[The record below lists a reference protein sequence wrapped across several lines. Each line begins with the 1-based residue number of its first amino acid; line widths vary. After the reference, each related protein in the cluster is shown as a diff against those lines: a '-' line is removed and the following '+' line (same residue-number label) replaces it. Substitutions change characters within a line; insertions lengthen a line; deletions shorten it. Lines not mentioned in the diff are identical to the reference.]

1 MANCTT
7 KNSTLLNWVKE
18 IAELCQPEKIH
29 WCDGSQKEYDA
40 LCEQMVNSG
49 TMIKLNPAKRK
60 NCYLARSHASDV
72 ARVENRTFICSEKK
86 EDAGPTNNWMNPAEM
101 KKVLQQIFSGAM
113 RGRTMFVIPFCMGP
127 LGSPLSRIGVQL
139 TDSPYVVVN
148 MKIMTRMGQQVLD
161 KLGNDFF
168 VPCIHSIGAPL
179 LPGQKDVPWP
189 CEPDINKKY
198 ICHFP
203 ETREIWSYGSG
214 YGGNALLGKKC
225 LALRIGSVLARDE
238 GWLAEHMAVFGVTAP
253 DSKTHYFAGAFPSAC
268 GKTNIA
274 MLVPPTGFENWKT
287 SMIGDDI
294 AWMQPNKDGKL
305 YAINPENGCFGVAP
319 GTSYETNP
327 VAMEMLK
334 ENCIFTNVA
343 LTDDGDVWWEGMGK
357 APEHAIDW
365 KGENWTPAK
374 GQVAAHPNSRFTT
387 PLAQCPT
394 LDLLWDSA
402 SGVPIDA
409 LLFGGRLSQTFP
421 LVYEAYDWAHGV
433 FMAATMG
440 SEATAA
446 AIGQAAIRR
455 DPFAML
461 PFIGYHMADYWKHW
475 LKMGT
480 TISKPPKIFR
490 VNWFRKDEGGKFMW
504 GGYGQNLRVIKWIID
519 RISGT
524 VTTTKTPLGHT
535 PKYEDI
541 AWAGV
546 NFSKEKFKQLM
557 QTAQGDLAA
566 EASDLSNFLE
576 KFADRLPTALEKER
590 KDLAERTK
598 K

>member
-7 KNSTLLNWVKE
+7 KNSALLNWVKE
-18 IAELCQPEKIH
+18 IAKLCQPEKIY
-29 WCDGSQKEYDA
+29 WCDGSQKEYDD
-40 LCEQMVNSG
+40 LCAQMVKSG
-49 TMIKLNPAKRK
+49 TMISLNPTKRK
-60 NCYLARSHASDV
+60 NCFLARSHASDV

-86 EDAGPTNNWMNPAEM
+86 EDAGPTNNWMVPTDM
-101 KKVLQQIFSGAM
+101 KKMLHQIFAGAM

-127 LGSPLSRIGVQL
+127 ISSPLSRIGVQL

-161 KLGNDFF
+161 TLGDGFF
-168 VPCIHSIGAPL
+168 IPCIHSVGAPL
-179 LPGQKDVPWP
+179 APNQQDVPWP

-253 DSKTHYFAGAFPSAC
+253 SGKTHYFAGAFPSAC

-305 YAINPENGCFGVAP
+305 YAINPEYGCFGVAP
-319 GTSYETNP
+319 GTSYATNP

-357 APEHAIDW
+357 APEHVIDW
-365 KGENWTPAK
+365 KGQDWTPTK
-374 GQVAAHPNSRFTT
+374 DELAAHPNSRFTT
-387 PLAQCPT
+387 PLSQCPT
-394 LDLLWDSA
+394 LDPLWDSA

-480 TISKPPKIFR
+480 TIAKPPKIFR

-504 GGYGQNLRVIKWIID
+504 DGYGQNLRVIKWIID

-524 VTTTKTPLGHT
+524 VNTQKTPLGHT

-576 KFADRLPTALEKER
+576 KFADRLPLALEKER

-598 K
+598 